1 MLRIILAT
9 AAAGFLFAGPAGAMD
24 MMKCDDATMSMVMAE
39 VDKAPA
45 DKKEMAMKEFEMAK
59 EKMAGNMA
67 DDCAMHLEAASKAA
81 MGG

>member
-9 AAAGFLFAGPAGAMD
+9 AAAGFLFAGAASAQD
-24 MMKCDDATMSMVMAE
+24 MMKCDDATMDMVMAE
-39 VDKAPA
+39 VEKAPA

-59 EKMAGNMA
+59 EKMEGNMA